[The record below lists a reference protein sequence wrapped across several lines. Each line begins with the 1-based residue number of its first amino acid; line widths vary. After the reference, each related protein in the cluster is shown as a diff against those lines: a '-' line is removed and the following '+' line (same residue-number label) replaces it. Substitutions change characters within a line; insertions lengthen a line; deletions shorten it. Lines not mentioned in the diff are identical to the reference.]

1 MKKAVLFLSLL
12 ISSYYIAQEK
22 KLSAEDLKFIEKHK
36 ELQKKFYLLDA
47 MINKFFKIL
56 EKTLTR

>member
-36 ELQKKFYLLDA
+36 ELQKKFEEMSNL
-47 MINKFFKIL
+47 IHNS
-56 EKTLTR
+56 EKV